1 MQTVLM
7 VKSHNFELFQ
17 VFIRDELA
25 EEMRGVYMSNQF
37 YSLLFIYL
45 FLVGLGSVY
54 GWIQYIIHDLQGYW
68 PFILSLLK

>member
-25 EEMRGVYMSNQF
+25 EEMRGVYMSN
-37 YSLLFIYL
+37 
-45 FLVGLGSVY
+45 
-54 GWIQYIIHDLQGYW
+54 
-68 PFILSLLK
+68 